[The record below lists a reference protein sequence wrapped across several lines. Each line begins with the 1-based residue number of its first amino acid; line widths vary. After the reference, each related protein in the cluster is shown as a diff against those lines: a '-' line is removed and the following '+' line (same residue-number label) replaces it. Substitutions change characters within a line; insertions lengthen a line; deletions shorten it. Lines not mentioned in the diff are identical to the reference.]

1 VYVNS
6 ETRKHCR
13 ESGALLGVCD
23 DSKESLMRDIMIH
36 KGKAAV
42 KVREQAY
49 NVRERYLT
57 GKKEAIDFRLL

>member
-23 DSKESLMRDIMIH
+23 DSKESLMRDIMVHISS
-36 KGKAAV
+36 
-42 KVREQAY
+42 ES
-49 NVRERYLT
+49 ERT
-57 GKKEAIDFRLL
+57 GIYCT